1 MINLCKYS
9 DAYPVLKGT
18 ITVLRPNAAKKTK
31 ELHLKIMHRFSIAF
45 QKLMA
50 LKLIM
55 QKIWMLWCQ
64 CIIYLNTVK
73 IIEKQHVV
81 CGIVIE
87 MNQVILFL
95 LILNLLNNNPKY
107 DASKVGKNISVIFG
121 EV

>member
-55 QKIWMLWCQ
+55 QKIWML
-64 CIIYLNTVK
+64 
-73 IIEKQHVV
+73 
-81 CGIVIE
+81 
-87 MNQVILFL
+87 
-95 LILNLLNNNPKY
+95 
-107 DASKVGKNISVIFG
+107 
-121 EV
+121 